1 MQLSLRASS
10 KETDTALA
18 DRNDPTLPAILEF
31 QAPSTAIVNAPV
43 PRFARSIA
51 LLISSMVVA
60 SLTALAVI
68 QVDRVVVATGK
79 VVSEAATV
87 VVQPLDTSIV
97 RSIDVKPGDLVK
109 AGQVLA
115 RLDPTFAAAD
125 LTALQAQVGSL
136 QAQVS
141 RLQAEADNRPFTYT
155 GLDPS
160 LTLQAATYAQRKA
173 EYDFKIENYQQKMN
187 SLSATIARARSDAEG
202 YRDRLQYA
210 KSLETMRR
218 ELERLNVGSKIN
230 TLAAMDTRAE
240 MQRNLDSALQ
250 AASSSQRDLAALIA
264 ERNAYEQNWRVD
276 ISEKLSEATSK
287 LSDAR
292 EALNKAQL
300 RRELVELKAE
310 TDGVVLS
317 VSKASVGSVLTAG
330 QQLISL
336 VPTDAPL
343 EVEANIPGNTDGFV
357 QVGDPVTIK
366 FDTFNYTQYGL
377 AYGTV
382 RMVSPD
388 SFTMMDEQRNPT
400 GAITPS
406 IPSGSAA
413 VWFRSRISIDKVALK
428 NVPPNFRLMPGMPIT
443 ADIKIGKRSVL
454 RYLLGRIAPLTT
466 EGMREP

>member
-10 KETDTALA
+10 KETDTALV
-18 DRNDPTLPAILEF
+18 DRSDPTLPAILEF
-31 QAPSTAIVNAPV
+31 QAPSTAVVNAPI
-43 PRFARSIA
+43 PRIARSIA
-51 LLISSMVVA
+51 LLISTMVVA
-60 SLTALAVI
+60 SLTALALI
-68 QVDRVVVATGK
+68 QVDRVVIATGK
-79 VVSEAATV
+79 VVSEAATI

-97 RSIDVKPGDLVK
+97 RSIDVKPGDMVK

-125 LTALQAQVGSL
+125 MTALQMQVGSL

-141 RLQAEADNRPFTYT
+141 RLQAEAENRPLTYA
-155 GLDPS
+155 GLDPN
-160 LTLQAATYAQRKA
+160 LTLQAAIYAQRKA

-210 KSLETMRR
+210 RSLETMRR

-240 MQRNLDSALQ
+240 MQRNLDSATQ
-250 AASSSQRDLAALIA
+250 AAASAQRDLAALVA
-264 ERNAYEQNWRVD
+264 ERNAYDQNWRVD
-276 ISEKLSEATSK
+276 ISEKLSEAATK

-310 TDGVVLS
+310 TDGVILS
-317 VSKASVGSVLTAG
+317 VSKVSVGSVLTAG
-330 QQLISL
+330 QQLITL

-343 EVEANIPGNTDGFV
+343 EIEANIPGNTDGFV

-366 FDTFNYTQYGL
+366 FDTFSYTLYGL
-377 AYGTV
+377 AHGTV
-382 RMVSPD
+382 RMISPD

-400 GAITPS
+400 GAITPAVNS
-406 IPSGSAA
+406 NAA
-413 VWFRSRISIDKVALK
+413 VWYRSRITIDKVDLH
-428 NVPPNFRLMPGMPIT
+428 NVPPHFRLMPGMPVT
-443 ADIKIGKRSVL
+443 ADIKIGTRSVL
-454 RYLLGRIAPLTT
+454 RYLLGRIAPLAT